1 MAGANV
7 FILFDTSN
15 YMYRGFVFAQ
25 DAIAEFVRSLDN
37 PDRVAFYSYSR
48 DLSRATT
55 LTPDRNQVLRGVR
68 TTVAGDDAALYN
80 ALLMTLKDAG
90 QNTGRKVVV
99 VFSNGPDNYSM
110 VPPEDVAELAQSKGI
125 PIYMISTREAKLE
138 PVSSTVFKRM
148 SAATGGEAYFA
159 KTWREQQKA
168 FASIR
173 NDLAHLYSVS
183 YYPQPNPNRG
193 WRTITVKLKG
203 ERMKRYPHPDPQRLS
218 AGKLARGGGA
228 GGSATVSRAGFGNIE
243 LNRLT
248 VCKRRPKSRR
258 FLSTSRVLFDQTAEG
273 CAVLRVG
280 SSTRKSDIVVRFG
293 NSLPALMHKT
303 VILFL
308 VLIGVSSTVA
318 AAPAIPWTAGQAND
332 WYSRQPWLVGSN
344 FIPSTA
350 INELEMWQADTFDLP
365 TIDRELG
372 WAQGLGMNTMRVF
385 LHNLLWQQDSAG
397 FLRRMEQFLQVADK
411 HHIRIMFVLLDSVWD
426 PYPKLGKQREPKPHR
441 P

>member
-1 MAGANV
+1 MAKRFPLVLMAISVFLLGSVRGMTEQEGETNIRVEVDMVQLNVAVMDSKGNYVTGLKPSDFEVTEDGIAQKVATFGEGNEATRRVTAAADEDKPGQLSNRPLNGASDSSETSSELGSELGSAMAGANV

-99 VFSNGPDNYSM
+99 VVSNGPDN
-110 VPPEDVAELAQSKGI
+110 
-125 PIYMISTREAKLE
+125 

-203 ERMKRYPHPDPQRLS
+203 ERMRKCRIRTRNGY
-218 AGKLARGGGA
+218 
-228 GGSATVSRAGFGNIE
+228 
-243 LNRLT
+243 
-248 VCKRRPKSRR
+248 RPES
-258 FLSTSRVLFDQTAEG
+258 SRVSAERVVPP
-273 CAVLRVG
+273 AVMEPTPA
-280 SSTRKSDIVVRFG
+280 SS
-293 NSLPALMHKT
+293 N
-303 VILFL
+303 
-308 VLIGVSSTVA
+308 
-318 AAPAIPWTAGQAND
+318 
-332 WYSRQPWLVGSN
+332 
-344 FIPSTA
+344 
-350 INELEMWQADTFDLP
+350 
-365 TIDRELG
+365 
-372 WAQGLGMNTMRVF
+372 
-385 LHNLLWQQDSAG
+385 
-397 FLRRMEQFLQVADK
+397 
-411 HHIRIMFVLLDSVWD
+411 
-426 PYPKLGKQREPKPHR
+426 
-441 P
+441 